1 MFEKTVE
8 IPNGVNASM
17 NGNRLI
23 VTGPKGQL
31 ERVFYNHIVKM
42 EVKDGVLR
50 ISSSEDRRK
59 SKAIAGTWV
68 AVSEDMM
75 IGVKSEWEAKL
86 KAVYS
91 HFPMKLGV
99 DGQKFVIQNFLGEK
113 APRKAKIIPGTK
125 VKVEKEIVTI
135 TGVNREK
142 VGQTA
147 GNIEIA
153 AKITGYD
160 RRVFQDGIF
169 ITQSTTEVGKHE

>member
-8 IPNGVNASM
+8 IPDGVKASM
-17 NGNRLI
+17 SGNRLV

-31 ERVFYNHIVKM
+31 ERVFFNHVVKM

-50 ISSSEDRRK
+50 VSSSEDRRK
-59 SKAIAGTWV
+59 SKALAGTWV

-75 IGVKSEWEAKL
+75 LGVKFEWEAKL

-113 APRKAKIIPGTK
+113 APRTAKIAAGTK
-125 VKVEKEIVTI
+125 VKVEKEIVI
-135 TGVNREK
+135 VTGIDREK

-160 RRVFQDGIF
+160 RRVFQDGVF
-169 ITQSTTEVGKHE
+169 MTQSTMEAGKA